1 MAGVPSGRGCDSC
14 RKQKKKCDQAKP
26 ACARCARLKIPC
38 TGSGVKRFVFK
49 SENSQASGKRSRAL
63 VATITNP
70 QPSAGPRNDK
80 TLIASNLVHII
91 ELSNPAY
98 DISTYG
104 WFVKDLP
111 RHIGSSKSLDAAIG
125 AFVAGFSTLQNNTTS
140 KVHAFHRYGN
150 AVTALRE
157 SIRSSAGMNLA
168 DRMCS
173 IYLIAICQ
181 EWLGNTGIDQ
191 SKHYEMLGHLLQNAV
206 QNGNLDPSDRGL
218 MQTMLGVVVLE
229 SFTNRNVNLGPWLWK
244 AVSILGESVRP
255 LKSGDGMSFALL
267 DLGTMGEV
275 SCYIRDPDRYLY
287 QIRCTYSLM
296 QLEHPRLIQA
306 MEEAV
311 AKGKQSGSTSLQR
324 RLAIRFHTANAVM
337 LTMACILNRILRS
350 FDNDP
355 ALLREAEG
363 FVDQIIVLAEEASF
377 NRPIAASAV
386 SSPLVVALASVEH
399 YRYVEVETLLLEY
412 ESDFLGLQYFDSI
425 EMIKKGFEHIDRNHR
440 RDGQLLLQ
448 GATGLE
454 VDFRSIDLTNVSDIP
469 DTADSNSTNTPLDS
483 EPGCIIL

>member
-1 MAGVPSGRGCDSC
+1 MTP
-14 RKQKKKCDQAKP
+14 KCDQAKP

-181 EWLGNTGIDQ
+181 VILAFYALHPVTNDEP
-191 SKHYEMLGHLLQNAV
+191 V
-206 QNGNLDPSDRGL
+206 RNG
-218 MQTMLGVVVLE
+218 
-229 SFTNRNVNLGPWLWK
+229 W
-244 AVSILGESVRP
+244 
-255 LKSGDGMSFALL
+255 
-267 DLGTMGEV
+267 
-275 SCYIRDPDRYLY
+275 
-287 QIRCTYSLM
+287 
-296 QLEHPRLIQA
+296 
-306 MEEAV
+306 
-311 AKGKQSGSTSLQR
+311 
-324 RLAIRFHTANAVM
+324 
-337 LTMACILNRILRS
+337 
-350 FDNDP
+350 
-355 ALLREAEG
+355 
-363 FVDQIIVLAEEASF
+363 
-377 NRPIAASAV
+377 
-386 SSPLVVALASVEH
+386 
-399 YRYVEVETLLLEY
+399 EY
-412 ESDFLGLQYFDSI
+412 WY
-425 EMIKKGFEHIDRNHR
+425 
-440 RDGQLLLQ
+440 
-448 GATGLE
+448 
-454 VDFRSIDLTNVSDIP
+454 RSIKALRNAWPPAPECCSKWQP
-469 DTADSNSTNTPLDS
+469 
-483 EPGCIIL
+483 

>member
-140 KVHAFHRYGN
+140 KVDAFHRYGN

-157 SIRSSAGMNLA
+157 SIHSSVEMNLA

-206 QNGNLDPSDRGL
+206 QNDNLDPSDRGL

-275 SCYIRDPDRYLY
+275 SCYIRDPDR
-287 QIRCTYSLM
+287 
-296 QLEHPRLIQA
+296 LIQA
-306 MEEAV
+306 MEEAI
-311 AKGKQSGSTSLQR
+311 AKSKQSGSTSLQR

-350 FDNDP
+350 FNNDP
-355 ALLREAEG
+355 ALIIEAEG

-386 SSPLVVALASVEH
+386 SSPLTVALASVEH

-448 GATGLE
+448 SAAGLE
-454 VDFRSIDLTNVSDIP
+454 VDFHSVDPTIFPDIP
-469 DTADSNSTNTPLDS
+469 DTADSSSTNTPLDS
-483 EPGCIIL
+483 EPGCVIL

>member
-1 MAGVPSGRGCDSC
+1 M
-14 RKQKKKCDQAKP
+14 
-26 ACARCARLKIPC
+26 LIP
-38 TGSGVKRFVFK
+38 R
-49 SENSQASGKRSRAL
+49 Q
-63 VATITNP
+63 
-70 QPSAGPRNDK
+70 
-80 TLIASNLVHII
+80 
-91 ELSNPAY
+91 
-98 DISTYG
+98 
-104 WFVKDLP
+104 
-111 RHIGSSKSLDAAIG
+111 
-125 AFVAGFSTLQNNTTS
+125 
-140 KVHAFHRYGN
+140 
-150 AVTALRE
+150 
-157 SIRSSAGMNLA
+157 
-168 DRMCS
+168 
-173 IYLIAICQ
+173 
-181 EWLGNTGIDQ
+181 
-191 SKHYEMLGHLLQNAV
+191 
-206 QNGNLDPSDRGL
+206 
-218 MQTMLGVVVLE
+218 VLE

-275 SCYIRDPDRYLY
+275 SCYIRDPDRYIY

-306 MEEAV
+306 MEEAI

-350 FDNDP
+350 FDTDP

-386 SSPLVVALASVEH
+386 SSPLAVALASVEH

-425 EMIKKGFEHIDRNHR
+425 EMIKQGFEHIDRNHR

-448 GATGLE
+448 SAAGLG
-454 VDFRSIDLTNVSDIP
+454 VDFHSIDLTNVSDIP

-483 EPGCIIL
+483 EPGCVIL